1 MEITVPPLSSMAI
14 LFHLFVGVM
23 FIREF
28 KRWPADPMYQ
38 HLVNGSSHLQ
48 NVWRIANKSLATM
61 QLATVLFDSTL
72 FVLFADVTVVSNF
85 VKYFV
90 MGELA
95 LSLLLSSAFLIIG
108 FRARQMNPKVS
119 QLAKYFAFTECLL
132 VIVLGA
138 IAGILT
144 VMIR

>member
-1 MEITVPPLSSMAI
+1 
-14 LFHLFVGVM
+14 
-23 FIREF
+23 
-28 KRWPADPMYQ
+28 
-38 HLVNGSSHLQ
+38 
-48 NVWRIANKSLATM
+48 M